1 LVHDDA
7 VDLVAR
13 VFARRPAEDDVAR
26 WAASG
31 AMALTGHPSGP
42 ALVPPA
48 SVVPAALAMAE
59 ELVTTTEQLGR
70 TVEMDVL
77 ALLGERAAINGLA
90 RQGRRSCGGATE
102 LWRAADGWLAVA
114 LPRPEDLELLPP
126 WLGVQDRDEAR
137 AVIAAR
143 PAAEVVA
150 AGAELGLAVARLG
163 EVAAGAGPTL
173 RLFGAGDVPAPRP
186 LPDMVVLDMS
196 SLWAGPL
203 AGHLIGLAGGRVVKV
218 ESVRRP
224 DGARRGPSAFFDL
237 LHAGQ
242 ESVALDLDDPGDV
255 DALRRLVSWAD
266 VVIEASRPRALRHLG
281 VDAAAEAARG
291 AVWLSI
297 TGYGR
302 EVGALGRIAFGDD
315 AAVAG
320 GLVAG
325 PAQDPVFCADAIA
338 DPLSG
343 VLGALAVL
351 ACLSAGRSAVI
362 DLAMSRVAAW
372 CARRRPTAPDWSGP
386 VAVPRTRPAR
396 GVAAPLGKHTDAV
409 IASLART

>member
-1 LVHDDA
+1 
-7 VDLVAR
+7 VDLLAR
-13 VFARRPAEDDVAR
+13 VFARRPMQDDVAR

-31 AMALTGHPSGP
+31 AMALTGQPSGP

-48 SVVPAALAMAE
+48 SLVPAALAMAE
-59 ELVTTTEQLGR
+59 ELAKTTEQLGR

-90 RQGRRSCGGATE
+90 RQGRRSCGGTTE
-102 LWRAADGWLAVA
+102 LWPAADGWLAVA
-114 LPRPEDLELLPP
+114 LPRLEDLELLPA
-126 WLGVQDRDEAR
+126 WLGVHDRDEAR
-137 AVIAAR
+137 AVVAAR
-143 PAAEVVA
+143 PAAEVVG
-150 AGAELGLAVARLG
+150 AGAELGLAVARMG
-163 EVAAGAGPTL
+163 EISAGAGPTL
-173 RLFGAGDVPAPRP
+173 RLVAAGDAPTPRP
-186 LPDMVVLDMS
+186 VADVVVVDLS

-203 AGHLIGLAGGRVVKV
+203 AGHLIGLAGARVVKV
-218 ESVRRP
+218 ESARRP
-224 DGARRGPSAFFDL
+224 DGARRGASTFFNL

-302 EVGALGRIAFGDD
+302 EVGDLGRIAFGDD

-325 PAQDPVFCADAIA
+325 PAGDPVFCADAIA

-351 ACLSAGRSAVI
+351 ACLSAGRSGVI

-372 CARRRPTAPDWSGP
+372 CARCGPMATDWSGP
-386 VAVPRTRPAR
+386 VAVPRTRPSR
-396 GVAAPLGKHTDAV
+396 GAAAPLGKDTDAV
-409 IASLART
+409 IASLARK